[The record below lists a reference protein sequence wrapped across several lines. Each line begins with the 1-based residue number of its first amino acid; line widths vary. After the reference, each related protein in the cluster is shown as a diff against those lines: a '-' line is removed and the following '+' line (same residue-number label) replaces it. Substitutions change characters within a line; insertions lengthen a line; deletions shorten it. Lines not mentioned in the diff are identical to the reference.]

1 MSDEAFVLPLDT
13 VAPDGLAQAGGK
25 GCNLAR
31 LAAEGFRVPPT
42 LVVTASAYRHFVE
55 ANDLEERILL
65 ELHRK
70 AFEDMR
76 WEEIW
81 DAALRIRNLFL
92 RAAWPADLKQALLKA
107 LQPGLADGPTVIRSS
122 ATSEDSAG
130 ASFAGLHESYV
141 NIRGL
146 GPVLEHVRKV
156 WASLW
161 SDAALLYR
169 QELGLS
175 PARSDM
181 AVLIQTLVPGI
192 CSGVAFSVNP
202 LDPHQAVVEA
212 VPGLNQGLV
221 DGRIQPARWILDR
234 DSGEVLQFTP
244 ADGREAVLPDVQ
256 GTVVRAAS
264 SHHDRGGCLEGDT
277 LAHLYA
283 AVRKIETRF
292 GGPQD
297 VEWTLADDGFTFLQ
311 ARPITATVDG
321 GRDQRGWYLS
331 LRRSYDNLCELR
343 QRIES
348 EFIPEMIRMAEALAQ
363 TDLEALTDA
372 DLAKEIQRR
381 GDLNHHWGNV
391 YYAEFIPFA
400 HGARLFGQVY
410 NDALK
415 PRDPYAF
422 VTLLTATPMESLA
435 RNRRLEALADRVRG
449 DDDLIKSLR
458 QDRLPA
464 EDHPFRRDLDEFL
477 AAYGDLS
484 SGVTGDRTGDL
495 PGGNLIPLL
504 IEMAAAPQAAGRP
517 AAAAPAEAE
526 SEFLERFKGEERQ
539 WAAGLLDLARAS
551 YRLRDDDNIH
561 LGRIEAQLR
570 RAVRAGSRRLESADA
585 PDDTLADMVA
595 RFPLSSGLAAASP
608 APPQKAV
615 ALKARQLVGQPAGPG
630 LARGRARVVRSSE
643 DLGRFRSGEI
653 LICDAV
659 DPNMTFVV
667 PLTAGIVE
675 RRGGMLIHGAIIAR
689 EYGLP
694 CVTGVPEIMRFVVSG
709 DLVTV
714 DGYLGIVILGNADE
728 DDNARTGRG

>member
-1 MSDEAFVLPLDT
+1 MSVEAFVLPLDT

-31 LAAEGFRVPPT
+31 LAAEGLRVPPT
-42 LVVTASAYRHFVE
+42 LVVTAAAYRRFVE
-55 ANDLEERILL
+55 ANGLEDRILL
-65 ELHRK
+65 ELNRK

-92 RAAWPADLKQALLKA
+92 RAAWPSDLKQTLVQALR
-107 LQPGLADGPTVIRSS
+107 PGLADGPTVIRSS

-146 GPVLEHVRKV
+146 GSVLEHVRKV

-181 AVLIQTLVPGI
+181 AVLVQTLIPGT

-202 LDPHQAVVEA
+202 LDPRQAVVEA

-234 DSGEVLQFTP
+234 DSGEVLAFTP
-244 ADGREAVLPDVQ
+244 ADEHEAVLPDEQ
-256 GTVVRAAS
+256 GTVVRAAPS
-264 SHHDRGGCLEGDT
+264 LPDQGGCLEGQA
-277 LAHLYA
+277 LARLFGT
-283 AVRKIETRF
+283 VREIEARF

-297 VEWTLADDGFTFLQ
+297 VEWTLADENFTFLQ

-331 LRRSYDNLCELR
+331 LRRSYDNLCALR
-343 QRIES
+343 RKIES
-348 EFIPEMIRMAEALAQ
+348 EFIPEMVHTAEALAQ

-372 DLAKEIQRR
+372 DLAAEIKRR
-381 GDLNHHWGNV
+381 GDINHHWGNV

-400 HGARLFGQVY
+400 HGVRLFGQVY

-422 VTLLTATPMESLA
+422 ATLLTATPMESLA
-435 RNRRLEALADRVRG
+435 RNRRLEGLADRVRG
-449 DDDLIKSLR
+449 DADLAESLR
-458 QDRLPA
+458 QGRLPA
-464 EDHPFRRDLDEFL
+464 ADHPFQRALDEFL

-484 SGVTGDRTGDL
+484 SSVTGDRAGDL
-495 PGGNLIPLL
+495 PGGNLIALL

-517 AAAAPAEAE
+517 AAMAPARAEAE
-526 SEFLERFKGEERQ
+526 FLACFKGEERQ

-570 RAVRAGSRRLESADA
+570 RAVRAGSRRLESAVA
-585 PDDTLADMVA
+585 PDSALAEMVA
-595 RFPLSSGLAAASP
+595 RFPLSSGLASASP
-608 APPQKAV
+608 APPPKTA

-630 LARGRARVVRSSE
+630 LARGRARVVRSSD

-694 CVTGVPEIMRFVVSG
+694 CVTGVPEIMRFVASG
-709 DLVTV
+709 DVVTV
-714 DGYLGIVILGNADE
+714 DGYLGIVILGNADG
-728 DDNARTGRG
+728 DDNTQNDRS

>member
-1 MSDEAFVLPLDT
+1 MSAEAFVLSLDA

-31 LAAEGFRVPPT
+31 LAAGGFRVPPT
-42 LVVTASAYRHFVE
+42 LVVAASAYRRFVD
-55 ANDLEERILL
+55 ANGLEDRILL
-65 ELHRK
+65 ELNRK

-81 DAALRIRNLFL
+81 DAALRIRSLFL
-92 RAAWPADLKQALLKA
+92 RAAWPADLRRALVQE
-107 LQPGLADGPTVIRSS
+107 LQPGLADGPAVVRSS

-141 NIRGL
+141 NVRGVEA
-146 GPVLEHVRKV
+146 VLEHVCKV

-181 AVLIQTLVPGI
+181 AVLIQTLVPGF

-202 LDPHQAVVEA
+202 LDSAQAVVEA

-221 DGRIQPARWILDR
+221 DGQIQPARWILDR
-234 DSGEVLQFTP
+234 HGGAVLEFTP
-244 ADGREAVLPDVQ
+244 ANGREAVLPDAQ
-256 GTVVRAAS
+256 GTAVRAAPP
-264 SHHDRGGCLEGDT
+264 HRAKGGCLESDA
-277 LAHLYA
+277 LARLFA
-283 AVRKIETRF
+283 AVCEIEVCL

-297 VEWTLADDGFTFLQ
+297 VEWTLEDDGFTFLQ

-343 QRIES
+343 RKIED
-348 EFIPEMIRMAEALAQ
+348 ELIPEMIRTAGALADV
-363 TDLEALTDA
+363 DLEALTDA
-372 DLAKEIQRR
+372 DLAEEIKRR
-381 GDLNHHWGNV
+381 GDINHHWGNV

-400 HGARLFGQVY
+400 HGVRLFGQVY

-415 PRDPYAF
+415 PKDPYAF
-422 VTLLTATPMESLA
+422 VALLTATPMESLA
-435 RNRRLEALADRVRG
+435 RNRRLEDLAGRVRG
-449 DDDLIKSLR
+449 DAELAESLR
-458 QDRLPA
+458 AGRLPLA
-464 EDHPFRRDLDEFL
+464 DHPFRRALDEFL
-477 AAYGDLS
+477 AVYGDFS
-484 SGVTGDRTGDL
+484 SGVTGDRTDDL

-504 IEMAAAPQAAGRP
+504 IEMAAAPLPAGRP
-517 AAAAPAEAE
+517 AAMAPARAE
-526 SEFLERFKGEERQ
+526 TEFLACFPGEERR
-539 WAAGLLDLARAS
+539 WAANLLDLARAS

-570 RAVRAGSRRLESADA
+570 RAVRAGSRRLASAAA
-585 PDDTLADMVA
+585 PDAALKEMVA
-595 RFPLSSGLAAASP
+595 RFPLSSEP
-608 APPQKAV
+608 ATVTSVMPQTDAT
-615 ALKARQLVGQPAGPG
+615 LKARQLTGQPAGPG
-630 LARGRARVVRSSE
+630 LARGRARVVRSPD

-659 DPNMTFVV
+659 DPNMTFVI
-667 PLTAGIVE
+667 PLAAGIVE

-694 CVTGVPEIMRFVVSG
+694 CVTGVPEILRFVASG
-709 DLVTV
+709 DVVTV
-714 DGYLGIVILGNADE
+714 DGYLGIVIRGSADE
-728 DDNARTGRG
+728 KDNAPNDRG